1 MYVIENYT
9 TNTYVSTLLQILSN
23 MEKWHMI
30 WVKLKEIHGKHC
42 PKFYKIESKK
52 TCQPYIPNK
61 F

>member
-9 TNTYVSTLLQILSN
+9 TNTDVSTLLQILSN
-23 MEKWHMI
+23 MENWHMI
-30 WVKLKEIHGKHC
+30 WVKLKNIQ
-42 PKFYKIESKK
+42 KFYKIESKK

>member
-9 TNTYVSTLLQILSN
+9 TNTDVSTLLQILSN

-30 WVKLKEIHGKHC
+30 WVNL
-42 PKFYKIESKK
+42 
-52 TCQPYIPNK
+52 TQPYIPNK